1 VPGKPKDG
9 GYLFKKRFM
18 FDEWPLVLFPY
29 DIGTGD
35 IHSVR
40 GLGWRT
46 KDFFELSNRVNN
58 AMVAQTLIGAFP
70 MVKQNNQ
77 SIDPDKL
84 KLMRMGALNLL
95 PFGVEPQQWQFPPL
109 ANSGLAL
116 QNHLKSTLENNNQ
129 SFTGNSPEP
138 K

>member
-1 VPGKPKDG
+1 SK
-9 GYLFKKRFM
+9 GYLFRKRFM

-58 AMVAQTLIGAFP
+58 AMVAQALISAFP
-70 MVKQNNQ
+70 MVKQQIQ
-77 SIDPDKL
+77 STEPDKL
-84 KLMRMGALNLL
+84 KLMRFGALNLL
-95 PFGVEPQQWQFPPL
+95 PYGVEPQQWQFPQL
-109 ANSGLAL
+109 GNTGLAL
-116 QNHLKSTLENNNQ
+116 QQHLKSTLENNNQ
-129 SFTGNSPEP
+129 SFTGNSP
-138 K
+138 